1 MAHMSRI
8 VVDLEQLAS
17 AALLGDGAAAGAAG
31 VAYSVNGLA
40 APDAGRV
47 DSSAQVAAV
56 LQQAGAALRA
66 MSGLVAQDV
75 ELLRSAAA
83 RYAAAESVAAGGPPC
98 A

>member
-1 MAHMSRI
+1 MARMSRI
-8 VVDLEQLAS
+8 VVDLEQLAC
-17 AALLGDGAAAGAAG
+17 AARLGDRAAAGAAG

-56 LQQAGAALRA
+56 LQKAGAAVRT
-66 MSGLVAQDV
+66 MSSLVARDA

-83 RYAAAESVAAGGPPC
+83 HYAAAEGVAAGGAPC